1 VRSDQI
7 PSFRSFDG
15 PFTFTSAR
23 GGEGRCYLSVY
34 EHTGTLPVVIAYELA
49 SNHGPS
55 VTTAAASIATQVWR
69 QLLPD
74 AKEGIIVVEA
84 YRDTHRRAGES
95 SERFA
100 EVIFDLAGATLH
112 ALHAPRWRHIERT
125 DIEALI
131 GGPASLPVERGCA
144 P

>member
-1 VRSDQI
+1 MRNEWV

-15 PFTFTSAR
+15 PFTYTNASGA
-23 GGEGRCYLSVY
+23 EGRCYLSVY
-34 EHTGTLPVVIAYELA
+34 EHRGALPVVIAYELA

-74 AKEGIIVVEA
+74 AREGIVFVEA
-84 YRDTHRRAGES
+84 YTDTPRRAGEP

-100 EVIFDLAGATLH
+100 EVIFDLDGD
-112 ALHAPRWRHIERT
+112 ALHAPRWRHRERA
-125 DIEALI
+125 EVERLI
-131 GGPASLPVERGCA
+131 GGPVGVPVESSY
-144 P
+144 

>member
-1 VRSDQI
+1 MRSEWV

-15 PFTFTSAR
+15 PFTYTSAS
-23 GGEGRCYLSVY
+23 GAEGRCYLMVY
-34 EHTGTLPVVIAYELA
+34 ERKASLPVVIAYEVA
-49 SNHGPS
+49 SNEGPS

-74 AKEGIIVVEA
+74 AREGIVFVEA
-84 YRDTHRRAGES
+84 YTDNPRRAGES

-100 EVIFDLAGATLH
+100 EVTFDLDGD
-112 ALHAPRWRHIERT
+112 ALHSPHWRHIERA
-125 DIEALI
+125 DVEALI
-131 GGPASLPVERGCA
+131 GGPASLPVERSCA

>member
-1 VRSDQI
+1 MWSDQI

-55 VTTAAASIATQVWR
+55 VTTAAAAIATQVWR

-74 AKEGIIVVEA
+74 AKEGIIFVEA
-84 YRDTHRRAGES
+84 YRDNLCRGGEPS
-95 SERFA
+95 DAS
-100 EVIFDLAGATLH
+100 
-112 ALHAPRWRHIERT
+112 PR
-125 DIEALI
+125 
-131 GGPASLPVERGCA
+131 
-144 P
+144 